1 MRSRLLVSM
10 PLGLVAVMV
19 AVGPG
24 ASLARQTP
32 GAAPAETTEGRVVG
46 ASISHPAG
54 WIVERERRTYDDTY
68 GFTLWR
74 PRADPR
80 VHDHGGT
87 PAIRVARAYDLRPDQ
102 IGDRVQERLVA
113 YPDLP
118 LRREE
123 VSVAEQGHEGVAV
136 GPIPG
141 STPST
146 EVYVAVGGRVYQI
159 NVYGEGLDADARGL
173 LSNLRVEPPS
183 RSVDSLG
190 LPDAAA
196 SESYYGAGDPEL
208 AELERSAREDTFE
221 ETTLGTAKLSASGVP
236 RYDERRIDEGCCRAE
251 SPFFFQAQHGM
262 YANTDPLGW
271 KTPRLDEARHAQL
284 PGGSTPTATSDTA
297 SATGRTTRTTS
308 SLSTSL

>member
-10 PLGLVAVMV
+10 TLGLVAVMV

-74 PRADPR
+74 PRADPG

-87 PAIRVARAYDLRPDQ
+87 PATRVARAYDLRPDQ

-146 EVYVAVGGRVYQI
+146 EVYVAVGRRVYQI

-173 LSNLRVEPPS
+173 LSNLRFEPPS

-236 RYDERRIDEGCCRAE
+236 RYDERRTMRGA
-251 SPFFFQAQHGM
+251 G
-262 YANTDPLGW
+262 G
-271 KTPRLDEARHAQL
+271 PRVLSSSRPSTA
-284 PGGSTPTATSDTA
+284 STPTRIAGTAGAPVGRGSAYPTTGDSTPTVTSGTA
-297 SATGRTTRTTS
+297 GAMSRTTRTTS
-308 SLSTSL
+308 SPSTIP